1 MGLSSTVSTVA
12 VHQTR
17 LSRERHD
24 KRTITIPWT
33 TDHPAMWP
41 WEHAIV
47 GYLAYSLC
55 CHTLFRD
62 SPTGLEAFA
71 VVLASVLPDLIDKP
85 LAWEYGVFENGY
97 AIGHSL
103 FFAVP
108 LAILVGMIAHAATRP
123 RVALAFGLGY
133 LSHPFGDVVDSVFRK
148 DTLQPEL
155 MLWPVATVEGHSP
168 GPGFLEAF
176 FDLFGRYSSDMLAGD
191 ISTYLWAQLGLAGAA
206 LVVWLVDGAPVLR
219 ECLLAGLGLVQS
231 GLGREA
237 DASNSNPP
245 NQR

>member
-1 MGLSSTVSTVA
+1 
-12 VHQTR
+12 
-17 LSRERHD
+17 
-24 KRTITIPWT
+24 
-33 TDHPAMWP
+33 MWP

-55 CHTLFRD
+55 CHAVFRE
-62 SPTGLEAFA
+62 SPTGLEAFT
-71 VVLASVLPDLIDKP
+71 VVFASVLPDLIDKP

-108 LAILVGMIAHAATRP
+108 LAIFVGMIAHAATRS
-123 RVALAFGLGY
+123 RAGLAFGLGY
-133 LSHPFGDVVDSVFRK
+133 LLHPFGDVVDSVFRQGV
-148 DTLQPEL
+148 LQFEL
-155 MLWPVATVEGHSP
+155 MLWPIASVEGHSP
-168 GPGFLEAF
+168 GPSFLEAF

-219 ECLLAGLGLVQS
+219 ECLLAGVGLVRS
-231 GLGREA
+231 ALGREP
-237 DASNSNPP
+237 DASSSN
-245 NQR
+245 RR